1 MVIHVVRN
9 IVSPDSTSHRA
20 LLRVPSSVDL
30 AIDPTR
36 FVRSVFIACVV
47 AEVAFLFL
55 DYHVNYAR
63 LIDIGQIRRLANI
76 AREDSL
82 ASWFGTAQTS
92 FAALTLWLIYLVVR
106 RQDTPRW
113 RSAGWLTLAMFFT
126 YMTIDDGAQIHE
138 RIGGVYRS
146 VQERTDPAALA
157 FFPTYTWQLLFLPA
171 FGALGLFTLAFLWF
185 ELGFGLS
192 AGYSRRSVVAAIFC
206 LVVAVGLDFIEGLER
221 DHAWNLYAWIADSYD
236 LESFTRQRFNHSPYT
251 TIRHFSRSIEEFLEM
266 LGNTLLWCVFLQHL
280 TVVASDLRVRFR
292 GTPVAVA

>member
-126 YMTIDDGAQIHE
+126 YMTIDDSAQIHE

-146 VQERTDPAALA
+146 VCRSSDP
-157 FFPTYTWQLLFLPA
+157 
-171 FGALGLFTLAFLWF
+171 FG
-185 ELGFGLS
+185 
-192 AGYSRRSVVAAIFC
+192 
-206 LVVAVGLDFIEGLER
+206 
-221 DHAWNLYAWIADSYD
+221 
-236 LESFTRQRFNHSPYT
+236 P
-251 TIRHFSRSIEEFLEM
+251 
-266 LGNTLLWCVFLQHL
+266 
-280 TVVASDLRVRFR
+280 LR
-292 GTPVAVA
+292 P